1 MRRLVF
7 LRAARNDLADI
18 LEYVT
23 RESGSLDVGDRFVG
37 LIREKCRHLASL
49 SATIGR
55 SRPELRIDLRS
66 HPYKGYV
73 IFFRYLGDV
82 FEVVNVLHASRDIDS
97 YFNLER

>member
-1 MRRLVF
+1 MRRLVY

-18 LEYVT
+18 LEYIT

-37 LIREKCRHLASL
+37 LIREKCRHLACL
-49 SATIGR
+49 SSTIGR
-55 SRPELRIDLRS
+55 SRPELGVDLRS
-66 HPYKGYV
+66 HPQGYV

-97 YFNLER
+97 HFNPEH